1 MILDTTIPTTIETI
15 DRLKARIKELEFT
28 LNEVTDSAFN
38 VIKYF
43 AEKNM
48 YIIVSWNGAEDAAIL
63 TNIDGEN
70 ETFSTKDNAIE
81 FARENCAWHYKIIE
95 I

>member
-15 DRLKARIKELEFT
+15 DQLKSRIKELEFT
-28 LNEVTDSAFN
+28 LNKITDSAFN

-48 YIIVSWNGAEDAAIL
+48 YIIVSWNGAEDA
-63 TNIDGEN
+63 TVVIDTDGNN
-70 ETFSTKDNAIE
+70 ETFPTKESARE
-81 FARENCAWHYKIIE
+81 FAQENCAWRWKVIE
-95 I
+95 V